1 MVSSVKK
8 SCFVFL
14 FIWTIARQMAYAQA
28 TPFSAKWSFEGNPTG
43 NSNHPNVGTGG
54 ADFVGVGLAAGVG
67 AGYVAGQNGQAAN
80 ILYWSQTGGCNF
92 GEYVQ
97 VLVQPLNGQTF
108 TLASISF
115 YINHSVSAMGNTGP
129 QSVRVRSSL
138 DGYASDLVLQ
148 GVSASFQ
155 QVNVGLGSSF
165 ANLASPVI
173 FRIYACPPNGGGALR
188 LDEVTINGTVTS
200 SPLPVTLLSFTAK
213 PEGDRTQLAWATTW
227 EYNADH
233 FRVER
238 SRDLQEFIMVGEVAA
253 TGTTDSRQYY
263 GLTDLNPNP
272 GINYYRLKQIDRDGT
287 TQSFKPVSTIIRS
300 DEPIVT
306 VYPNPASPD
315 RIHLRLWNADSAAI
329 QLLNTIGQPVS
340 GRLERRPGEADLV
353 FDQPLPAGLYWLD
366 VRINGQKR
374 VVNVVVR

>member
-1 MVSSVKK
+1 MVPFVKK

-14 FIWTIARQMAYAQA
+14 FICAIARQMAYAQA
-28 TPFSAKWSFEGNPTG
+28 TPFSAVWSFEDNQ
-43 NSNHPNVGTGG
+43 SSSVSHPNITTGG
-54 ADFVGVGLAAGVG
+54 PSFSGVNVPSVGGYIGGQVGRAVN
-67 AGYVAGQNGQAAN
+67 VAN
-80 ILYWSQTGGCNF
+80 WSTSGCNLA
-92 GEYVQ
+92 EHVQ
-97 VLVQPLNGQTF
+97 FTVQPVSGQTM
-108 TLASISF
+108 TLTQLSF
-115 YINHSVSAMGNTGP
+115 YFNRSNSGP
-129 QSVRVRSSL
+129 AQILVRSSV
-138 DGYASDLVLQ
+138 DNY
-148 GVSASFQ
+148 SATIYTQAVTNSFQ
-155 QVNVGLGSSF
+155 QATISLTGSAYTNQSGPISF
-165 ANLASPVI
+165 WITACTNTAS
-173 FRIYACPPNGGGALR
+173 GGALR

-238 SRDLQEFIMVGEVAA
+238 SRDLQEFITVGEVAA

-287 TQSFKPVSTIIRS
+287 TQSFKPVSTIIQS

-315 RIHLRLWNADSAAI
+315 WIHLRLWNADDASV
-329 QLLNTIGQPVS
+329 QLLNTVGQPIG

-374 VVNVVVR
+374 VMNVVVR